1 MSTTGR
7 GQRAYIGSFTSEGG
21 AGIAVASVDAE
32 TGALSVL
39 HTTDAVPNP
48 SYLALAPGGQV
59 LYAVSETDDGA
70 AAALSVADP
79 ARPPAPLGPPVPV
92 RGAVPTHLALAAGC
106 LLTANYGSGSVT
118 ALPVRDGGALA
129 EPSAVLRHEGGG
141 PVTDRQEGPHAHA
154 VVPDPSGRWVLA
166 VDLGT
171 DSVWV
176 YALGEPDAP
185 GEPDARGGQGVR
197 RAAVRTVDAPP
208 RAHREARLR
217 PGSGPRHLAFHPRG
231 HRAYVINELDSTVT
245 VCRWDAAS
253 GTLDALGEVRVVPDG
268 TDVPNFPSE
277 VVVSADGRFV
287 WVANRGHDSVAT
299 LALDASGDTMTLV
312 ATTPCGGRW
321 PRDLTLA
328 PSGRH
333 LYAANQRSGE
343 VTWFDIDPTTG
354 VPTPGGSLAAPAASC
369 VIFA

>member
-1 MSTTGR
+1 MSTTGS

-21 AGIAVASVDAE
+21 AGIAVASVDTE

-48 SYLALAPGGQV
+48 SYLALAPGGEV

-92 RGAVPTHLALAAGC
+92 RGAVPTHLALAAGS

-118 ALPVRDGGALA
+118 ALPVRDDGGLG
-129 EPSAVLRHEGGG
+129 EPSVVLRHEGGG
-141 PVTDRQEGPHAHA
+141 PNTDRQEGPHAHA

-176 YALGEPDAP
+176 YALGER
-185 GEPDARGGQGVR
+185 DARGEEGVR
-197 RAAVRTVDAPP
+197 GAAVRTVDAPL
-208 RAHREARLR
+208 RLHREARLR

-231 HRAYVINELDSTVT
+231 HRAYVVNELDSTVT
-245 VCRWDAAS
+245 VCRWDASS
-253 GTLDALGEVRVVPDG
+253 GALDALGDAGVLPSG

-277 VVVSADGRFV
+277 IVVSADGRFV

-299 LALDASGDTMTLV
+299 LALDASGDTLTLV
-312 ATTPCGGRW
+312 ATTPCGGHW
-321 PRDLTLA
+321 PRDLNLA

-343 VTWFDIDPTTG
+343 VTWFRIDPATG
-354 VPTPGGSLAAPAASC
+354 VPTQAGSLAAPAASC

>member
-1 MSTTGR
+1 MSTTGS

-21 AGIAVASVDAE
+21 AGVTVASVDAE
-32 TGALSVL
+32 TGALSAL
-39 HTTDAVPNP
+39 HSTDAVPNP
-48 SYLALAPGGQV
+48 SYLALAPGGET
-59 LYAVSETDDGA
+59 LYAVSETDAGA
-70 AAALSVADP
+70 AAAFRVADP
-79 ARPPAPLGPPVPV
+79 TRPPAPLGTPVPV
-92 RGAVPTHLALAAGC
+92 HGAAPTHLALAAGH

-129 EPSAVLRHEGGG
+129 EPSAVLRHEGSG
-141 PVTDRQEGPHAHA
+141 PDTTRQEGPHAHA

-176 YALGEPDAP
+176 YAVGTGDLG
-185 GEPDARGGQGVR
+185 DARE
-197 RAAVRTVDAPP
+197 APL
-208 RAHREARLR
+208 RAHGEARLR

-231 HRAYVINELDSTVT
+231 ERAYVINELDPTVT

-253 GTLDALGEVRVVPDG
+253 GTLDALGEVRVLPSG
-268 TDVPNFPSE
+268 TDAPDFPSE
-277 VVVSADGRFV
+277 IVVSANGRFA

-312 ATTPCGGRW
+312 TTTPCGGHW

-333 LYAANQRSGE
+333 LYATNERSGD
-343 VTWFDIDPTTG
+343 VTWFRIDPSSG
-354 VPTPGGSLAAPAASC
+354 VPTRMGSLAVRAASC

>member
-1 MSTTGR
+1 MVSRTGS

-21 AGIAVASVDAE
+21 AGVTVAAVDPE
-32 TGALSVL
+32 TGALSAR
-39 HTTDAVPNP
+39 HATDAVPNP
-48 SYLALAPGGQV
+48 SFLTLAPGGEV

-70 AAALSVADP
+70 AAAFRVADP

-92 RGAVPTHLALAAGC
+92 RGAGPTHLALTAGC

-118 ALPVRDGGALA
+118 AIPVRKDGALA

-141 PVTDRQEGPHAHA
+141 PHADRQEGPHAHA
-154 VVPDPSGRWVLA
+154 VHPDPSGRWLLA

-176 YALGEPDAP
+176 YALGA
-185 GEPDARGGQGVR
+185 GQI
-197 RAAVRTVDAPP
+197 PP
-208 RAHREARLR
+208 RLHREVRLR

-231 HRAYVINELDSTVT
+231 DRAYVVGELEPTVT

-253 GTLDALGEVRVVPDG
+253 GGLDPLGEVRVLPAG
-268 TDVPNFPSE
+268 TDGPDFPSE
-277 VVVSADGRFV
+277 VVVSRDGRFA
-287 WVANRGHDSVAT
+287 WVAIRGHDSVAT
-299 LALDASGDTMTLV
+299 LALDAPGDTMTLV
-312 ATTPCGGRW
+312 TTTPCGGHW

-333 LYAANQRSGE
+333 LYTANQRSGD
-343 VTWFDIDPTTG
+343 VTWFRVDPATG
-354 VPTPGGSLAAPAASC
+354 VPTPAGSLDAPAASC
-369 VIFA
+369 VVFG

>member
-1 MSTTGR
+1 MSTTGS
-7 GQRAYIGSFTSEGG
+7 GQRAYIGSFTSAGG
-21 AGIAVASVDAE
+21 AGVTVASVDAE
-32 TGALSVL
+32 TGALVAL
-39 HTTDAVPNP
+39 HSTDAVPNP
-48 SYLALAPGGQV
+48 SYLALAPGGAT

-70 AAALSVADP
+70 AAAFRVADP
-79 ARPPAPLGPPVPV
+79 TRPPVPLGTPV
-92 RGAVPTHLALAAGC
+92 PVCGAAPTHLALAAGH

-118 ALPVRDGGALA
+118 ALPVRDDGALA
-129 EPSAVLRHEGGG
+129 EPSAVLRHEGSG
-141 PVTDRQEGPHAHA
+141 PDAVRQEGPHAHA

-176 YALGEPDAP
+176 YAAGT
-185 GEPDARGGQGVR
+185 GGGAGVTLR
-197 RAAVRTVDAPP
+197 V
-208 RAHREARLR
+208 HREARLR
-217 PGSGPRHLAFHPRG
+217 PGIGPRHLAFHPRG
-231 HRAYVINELDSTVT
+231 ERAYVVNELDPTVT

-253 GTLDALGEVRVVPDG
+253 GTLDPLGEVRVLPSG

-277 VVVSADGRFV
+277 IVVSADGRFA
-287 WVANRGHDSVAT
+287 WVANRGHDSVTT

-312 ATTPCGGRW
+312 TTTPCGGHW

-333 LYAANQRSGE
+333 LYAANERSGD
-343 VTWFDIDPTTG
+343 VTWFRIDPSSG
-354 VPTPGGSLAAPAASC
+354 VPTRMGSLAAPAASC

>member
-1 MSTTGR
+1 MSTTGS
-7 GQRAYIGSFTSEGG
+7 GQRAYIGSFTSAGG
-21 AGIAVASVDAE
+21 DGVTVASVDAE

-48 SYLALAPGGQV
+48 SYLALAPGGEV

-70 AAALSVADP
+70 AAALRVADP
-79 ARPPAPLGPPVPV
+79 TRPPAPLGAPVPV
-92 RGAVPTHLALAAGC
+92 RGAVPTHLALAAGH

-118 ALPVRDGGALA
+118 ALPVQDDGALA
-129 EPSAVLRHEGGG
+129 EPSAVLRHEGSG
-141 PVTDRQEGPHAHA
+141 PDAARQEGPHAHA

-176 YALGEPDAP
+176 YAAGMGRGAGGDATL
-185 GEPDARGGQGVR
+185 RL
-197 RAAVRTVDAPP
+197 
-208 RAHREARLR
+208 HREVRLR

-231 HRAYVINELDSTVT
+231 ERAYVVNELDSTVT
-245 VCRWDAAS
+245 VCRWDPAS
-253 GTLDALGEVRVVPDG
+253 GTLDALGEVRVLPSG

-277 VVVSADGRFV
+277 IVVSADGRFV

-299 LALDASGDTMTLV
+299 LTLDAPGDTMTL
-312 ATTPCGGRW
+312 ATTTPCGGHW

-333 LYAANQRSGE
+333 LYAANERSGD
-343 VTWFDIDPTTG
+343 VTWFRIDPSSG
-354 VPTPGGSLAAPAASC
+354 VPARVGSLDAPAASC